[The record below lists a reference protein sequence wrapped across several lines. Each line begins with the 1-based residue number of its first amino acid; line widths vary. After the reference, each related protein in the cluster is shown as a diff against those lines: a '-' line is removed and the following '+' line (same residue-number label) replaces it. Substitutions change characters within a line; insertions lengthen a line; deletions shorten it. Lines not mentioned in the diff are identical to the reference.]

1 MWSIQGEIPS
11 SVNSLIALFPWGQ
24 GMSHDPR
31 MRGYSLQALGAGLGF
46 SACRMGRIGVAG
58 KVWALGSPRTPPQ
71 GMRRLTAGDSGERRY
86 RSRSGY

>member
-1 MWSIQGEIPS
+1 MWSIQGVIS
-11 SVNSLIALFPWGQ
+11 RSINSLIALFPWGQ

-46 SACRMGRIGVAG
+46 IACRMGGIGVAG
-58 KVWALGSPRTPPQ
+58 KVWARGCPRTPPQ
-71 GMRRLTAGDSGERRY
+71 GMGRITAGERSY